1 MIMRNFRIFSLLAA
15 LLLGFAACDETE
27 EVQEFGNWQERN
39 TLYIDSIAN
48 VARTNADGNWK
59 VFLAT
64 GLDGTKEWGNEYHVY
79 CNVLQAG
86 NGTVSPTYTD
96 TVLVNYKGRLI
107 PSASYPQGYV
117 FDGSYDGTLDPA
129 FDVPVKFSLAGT
141 VQGFSTALQ
150 HMVAGTTKTNGD
162 IWRVYIPSNL
172 GYGNN
177 DYSGIPAYSALIFD
191 INLVSFT
198 PAGVPME

>member
-1 MIMRNFRIFSLLAA
+1 MLSLLAA

-27 EVQEFGNWQERN
+27 EIQEFGNWQARN
-39 TLYIDSIAN
+39 VQYIDSIAD
-48 VARTNADGNWK
+48 VARTNADGTWK

-64 GLDGTKEWGNEYHVY
+64 GLDETKEWGNEYYVY
-79 CNVLQAG
+79 CNVLQTG
-86 NGTVSPTYTD
+86 NGTVHPAYTD

-107 PSASYPQGYV
+107 PSLSYPQGYV
-117 FDGSYDGTLDPA
+117 FDYSYDGELDPT

-141 VQGFSTALQ
+141 VQGFSTAVQ
-150 HMVAGTTKTNGD
+150 HMVAGSTKTNGD
-162 IWRVYIPSNL
+162 IWRVYMPSNL
-172 GYGNN
+172 GYGAN
-177 DYSGIPAYSALIFD
+177 DYSGIPAFSALIFD

>member
-1 MIMRNFRIFSLLAA
+1 MLSLLAA

-27 EVQEFGNWQERN
+27 EIQEFGNWQARN
-39 TLYIDSIAN
+39 VQYIDSIAD
-48 VARTNADGNWK
+48 VARTNADGTWK

-64 GLDGTKEWGNEYHVY
+64 GLDETKEWGNEYYVY
-79 CNVLQAG
+79 CNVLQTG
-86 NGTVSPTYTD
+86 NGTVHPAYTD

-107 PSASYPQGYV
+107 PSLSYPQGYV
-117 FDGSYDGTLDPA
+117 FDYSYDGELDPT

-141 VQGFSTALQ
+141 VQGFSTAVQ
-150 HMVAGTTKTNGD
+150 HMVAGSTKTNGD

-172 GYGNN
+172 GYGAN

>member
-1 MIMRNFRIFSLLAA
+1 MIMKNIKMLSLLAA
-15 LLLGFAACDETE
+15 LLFGFAACDETE
-27 EVQEFGNWQERN
+27 EVQEFGNWQARN
-39 TLYIDSIAN
+39 VQYIDSIAD
-48 VARTNADGNWK
+48 VARTNADGTWK
-59 VFLAT
+59 VFLTT
-64 GLDGTKEWGNEYHVY
+64 GLDETKEWGNEYYVY

-86 NGTVSPTYTD
+86 NGTVHPAYTD

-107 PSASYPQGYV
+107 PSLSYPQGYV
-117 FDGSYDGTLDPA
+117 FDGSYDGELDPT

-141 VQGFSTALQ
+141 VQGFSTAVQ
-150 HMVAGTTKTNGD
+150 HMVAGSTKTNGD

-172 GYGNN
+172 GYGAN

>member
-1 MIMRNFRIFSLLAA
+1 MIMKNIKMLSLLAA
-15 LLLGFAACDETE
+15 LLFGFAACDETE
-27 EVQEFGNWQERN
+27 EIQEFGNWQARN
-39 TLYIDSIAN
+39 VQYIDSIAD
-48 VARTNADGNWK
+48 VARTNADGTWK

-64 GLDGTKEWGNEYHVY
+64 GLDETKEWGNEYYVY

-86 NGTVSPTYTD
+86 NGTLHPAYTD

-107 PSASYPQGYV
+107 PSLSYPQGYV
-117 FDGSYDGTLDPA
+117 FDYSYDGELDPT

-141 VQGFSTALQ
+141 VQGFSTAVQ
-150 HMVAGTTKTNGD
+150 HMVAGSTKTNGD

-172 GYGNN
+172 GYGAN